1 LLAVKNALLEST
13 NLAAQQHPLPV
24 NFVLLANNTPAHLP
38 CVLSATEEHIRTKM
52 IDRELS
58 VRTVQVVLYKV
69 SPGQICVI
77 LATLVNFNQPVAKH
91 LAQVVQKDK
100 LSTPKMLLPA
110 KYVLVVNTKMPVLPL
125 CMNVKIVTRAN
136 IQPKNQACC

>member
-1 LLAVKNALLEST
+1 
-13 NLAAQQHPLPV
+13 
-24 NFVLLANNTPAHLP
+24 
-38 CVLSATEEHIRTKM
+38 M

-69 SPGQICVI
+69 SPDQICVI

-136 IQPKNQACC
+136 IQSKNQACC